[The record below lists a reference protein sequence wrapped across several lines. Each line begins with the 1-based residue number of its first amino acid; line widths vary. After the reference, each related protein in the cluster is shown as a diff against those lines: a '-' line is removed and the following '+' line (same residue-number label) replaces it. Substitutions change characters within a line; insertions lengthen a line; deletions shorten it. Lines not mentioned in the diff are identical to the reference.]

1 MYNTGAETRILP
13 KNFFYVGIN
22 NETENVRYSKILRL
36 KFTNVHRTRLLSLLG
51 GMKTCSVSSNNSYD
65 SLI

>member
-1 MYNTGAETRILP
+1 MYVCMYTGAEAHILP

-36 KFTNVHRTRLLSLLG
+36 KITKLYTIH
-51 GMKTCSVSSNNSYD
+51 VSSSH
-65 SLI
+65 SLVE

>member
-1 MYNTGAETRILP
+1 MYTGAKARSLP

-22 NETENVRYSKILRL
+22 NETENVRYLKILRL
-36 KFTNVHRTRLLSLLG
+36 KSTNVHQTRLSLLG
-51 GMKTCSVSSNNSYD
+51 VMKTCFVSSNNSYD